1 MYYAVI
7 GRPLPRLQWYVNGLK
22 VEGDTVTD
30 SQRGLVTSSL
40 DYGPLA
46 RSAVCVCP
54 PIHFQDF
61 SFSIWSLFGRKNLNF
76 LPPPLICFISEFVQL
91 LIDWL
96 IDFNGIRW
104 HEPWTWDFFYPI
116 QNAFNIANLVCLI
129 HSFFR
134 NIFWHLLTHWDGGLG
149 EENVDVF
156 SLLGTCLDWSVSRI
170 FPGTCLSRFFLLP
183 TLFKYS

>member
-1 MYYAVI
+1 MYFVLRVMYIQYSITVYILYYVQCIMYYAVI

-104 HEPWTWDFFYPI
+104 HEPWTWDFFIPYKMPSI
-116 QNAFNIANLVCLI
+116 
-129 HSFFR
+129 
-134 NIFWHLLTHWDGGLG
+134 
-149 EENVDVF
+149 
-156 SLLGTCLDWSVSRI
+156 
-170 FPGTCLSRFFLLP
+170 
-183 TLFKYS
+183 